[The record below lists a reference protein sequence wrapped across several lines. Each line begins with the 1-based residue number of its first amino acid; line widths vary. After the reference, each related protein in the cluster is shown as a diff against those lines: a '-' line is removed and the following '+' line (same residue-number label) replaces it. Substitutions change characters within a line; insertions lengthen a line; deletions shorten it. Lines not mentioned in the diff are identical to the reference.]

1 MATLRSIFAAAGR
14 FISFKIWFLA
24 PELLVGQAPGVEIVL
39 RGRRVISICARSTFS
54 GHINLEQLFFKTFL
68 IQIKIK
74 FLKVQ
79 PADKLNRATI
89 PHSQELAVV
98 QIGL

>member
-24 PELLVGQAPGVEIVL
+24 PDLLVGQAPGVEIVP

-54 GHINLEQLFFKTFL
+54 GHINLEQLFFETFRIWRKRILL
-68 IQIKIK
+68 IWQGRG
-74 FLKVQ
+74 FLS
-79 PADKLNRATI
+79 N
-89 PHSQELAVV
+89 
-98 QIGL
+98 